1 MICLGGK
8 VKLNLELSI
17 FQRLVISANWFY
29 LEVTAKQINSEK
41 NQLTGITDLSEAT
54 GKAAAT

>member
-1 MICLGGK
+1 M
-8 VKLNLELSI
+8 KLNLELSI

-29 LEVTAKQINSEK
+29 LKVTAKQIYSEK